1 MKRFKLTKN
10 KTMMIFFIL
19 LALIVSGAI
28 YFVLVGNMVDVLTIN
43 QTVRGGT
50 QITTNMISVKKL
62 DKSALPDNY
71 LTADYKDEVIGKYL
85 DLGLTSGGVLTETNI
100 SSSGKSSLIP
110 TGYTLFSIKN
120 LDTYPKGIMTGDKL
134 NIVISTSLE
143 SRGKVVLT
151 FQNLLITNISHDEN
165 NNISAIELQ
174 VTPQQAQVIAYGQA
188 NGELSLSLLPLDY
201 ESQPLDVLDENSF
214 QNDATAI
221 TTTPDTTVAE

>member
-1 MKRFKLTKN
+1 MKKLKLTKN
-10 KTMMIFFIL
+10 KTMIIFAVL
-19 LALIVSGAI
+19 LALIISGSL
-28 YFVLVGNMVDVLTIN
+28 YFVLIGNMVDVITVN

-50 QITTNMISVKKL
+50 QITSNMLTVKKL
-62 DKSALPDNY
+62 DRSSLPDNY
-71 LTADYKDEVIGKYL
+71 LIADYYDDVVGKYL

-120 LDTYPKGIMTGDKL
+120 LDTYPKGIITGDRL

-151 FQNLLITNISHDEN
+151 FQNLLITNISHDDN
-165 NNISAIELQ
+165 GNITAIELQ

-214 QNDATAI
+214 QNGATAI
-221 TTTPDTTVAE
+221 TSTE